1 MPLILCPCEISDGLY
16 QNPLPCG
23 AHRGAYIKR
32 CFRCVFNSFSRLI
45 LHFTTK
51 KGGFLLISFEFSHKI
66 SKKPYKI
73 RAFSY
78 ISLSISIPCKHF
90 VNCEHFRA
98 CIVICLTFFTLFSIF
113 LCYFLYTFRALC
125 FSFPAYL
132 F

>member
-16 QNPLPCG
+16 QIRSRVELIEVHILNAVFG
-23 AHRGAYIKR
+23 A
-32 CFRCVFNSFSRLI
+32 FSTHFQGLFCI
-45 LHFTTK
+45 LQPK

-73 RAFSY
+73 RVFSY
-78 ISLSISIPCKHF
+78 ISLSFSILCKHF
-90 VNCEHFRA
+90 VYCEHFRA
-98 CIVICLTFFTLFSIF
+98 CIVICLTFSALFSVV